1 MQLTITRIIFCVLLF
16 FGSKLAFA
24 QCPLNVVLSSTPSI
38 LTAPF
43 CRNTPIQ
50 ISATPSAGA
59 ISPTYIWVI
68 NGDTVTGTGANINI
82 LANNQTV
89 VVFMNTNTGCFPD
102 VDSSS
107 IFVETVII
115 TSEATPL
122 TLSCNQTVA
131 DVQITASG
139 GQPSYT
145 YDLIG
150 VGANNT
156 GFFNDV
162 AIGTYQVFITDGQG
176 CTDTNVVDIPP
187 FECPDPIPVE
197 VFTPNGDGA
206 NDTWFI
212 RFLEFYDENEVF
224 IFDRWG
230 QRVYH
235 KKNYQNADGWDAKYL
250 GGDLPV
256 STFYYILEVESENSE
271 KQTFKGAVS
280 IMR

>member
-1 MQLTITRIIFCVLLF
+1 MYLTITRFFLIIILLV
-16 FGSKLAFA
+16 GIKITNA
-24 QCPLNVVLSSTPSI
+24 QCPISINLSSTPSV
-38 LTAPF
+38 LEAPF
-43 CRNTPIQ
+43 CKNTPIQ
-50 ISATPSAGA
+50 ISATPSAGV

-68 NGDTVTGTGANINI
+68 NGDTISGTGANINI
-82 LANNQTV
+82 AANNQTV
-89 VVFMNTNTGCFPD
+89 TVFMNTNTGCFPD
-102 VDSSS
+102 VASASMP
-107 IFVETVII
+107 IETVII
-115 TSEATPL
+115 TSQATPQ
-122 TLSCNQTVA
+122 TQECNQTVA
-131 DVQITASG
+131 DVQITAAG
-139 GQPSYT
+139 GQPTYSYN
-145 YDLIG
+145 LIG
-150 VGANNT
+150 VGTNNT

-162 AIGTYQVFITDGQG
+162 SVGSYQVLITDGQG
-176 CTDTNVVDIPP
+176 CSDTNVVDIAP

-197 VFTPNGDGA
+197 VFTPNGDGF

-235 KKNYQNADGWDAKYL
+235 KKDYKNTEGWDAKYL

-256 STFYYILEVESENSE
+256 STFYYVLEVKSENSE